1 MPIKS
6 NLPWAKLSIHFP
18 TSGRIPANA
27 SKGKP
32 LHNVSIR
39 QHIVDRVLARRGKLH
54 WFDRLNPASTALVV
68 IDMQETFCAPD
79 SPAEVAGSR
88 EIGPAINVLTQKLRP
103 LGVPVIWVLHAN
115 THRNGRSDWELFF
128 NHVVSDEV
136 RLRTIESL
144 SPGRQKVW
152 EGLEQGNND
161 ITVVK
166 NRYSAL
172 ITGSSTLERVLRNQ
186 GIDTLLIAGTKTNVC
201 CEATARDAMMLD
213 FRTVILSDCCAA
225 LSDEEHLATL
235 ETFIQQFGDVM
246 TADEALAALEQH
258 KV

>member
-1 MPIKS
+1 MHK
-6 NLPWAKLSIHFP
+6 
-18 TSGRIPANA
+18 
-27 SKGKP
+27 
-32 LHNVSIR
+32 VSVR
-39 QHIVDRVLARRGKLH
+39 PHIIERVLARRGRLH
-54 WFDRLNPASTALVV
+54 WFETLDPARTALVV
-68 IDMQETFCAPD
+68 IDMQETFCAPG

-88 EIGPAINVLTQKLRP
+88 EIVPAINALSRRLRP
-103 LGVPVIWVLHAN
+103 MGIPVIWVLHAN

-152 EGLEQGNND
+152 KGLEQGNDD
-161 ITVVK
+161 ITIVK

-172 ITGSSTLERVLRNQ
+172 ISGSSTLERVLRNQ

-213 FRTVILSDCCAA
+213 FKTVILSDCCAA
-225 LSDEEHLATL
+225 LSDDEHLATI
-235 ETFIQQFGDVM
+235 ETFMQQFGDVM
-246 TADEALAALEQH
+246 SADEAVAALERH
-258 KV
+258 GV